1 MVNVKVGAPD
11 ALTDVLT
18 LRLAVGD
25 SEPVGVTLTVTLGV
39 SESEMLDVADNVAEV
54 EGVGVAVTVCEPVT
68 EDVAEQLTEPVSLTD
83 GVNVKVGEVL
93 PVMLGVGVTEIVP
106 LLLTVA
112 DRLGDSELLSVGVQD
127 PEGVLVNDALFEFES
142 VTVIVGVP
150 DVLTDELI
158 EILAE
163 GVVEPVGVTLTVTLG
178 VSESEMLDVAD
189 NVAEV
194 EGVRLPV
201 TV

>member
-1 MVNVKVGAPD
+1 
-11 ALTDVLT
+11 
-18 LRLAVGD
+18 
-25 SEPVGVTLTVTLGV
+25 
-39 SESEMLDVADNVAEV
+39 MLDVADNVAEV